1 MKCKQFLTTG
11 PHTQESFPSKRLRSK
26 KKKYLMCENAMTLY
40 ILDNDFLSAQVIP
53 VQKSVDDDFQAP
65 IVSAFNYV
73 PLKKSGNLYTEE
85 MIK

>member
-1 MKCKQFLTTG
+1 
-11 PHTQESFPSKRLRSK
+11 
-26 KKKYLMCENAMTLY
+26 MTLY

-73 PLKKSGNLYTEE
+73 PLKKSGKGKSPKSPRTKKRKGRGKKNTTYSLEAPEE
-85 MIK
+85 KQGLCV